1 MKSSETIEKLAEALW
16 AAQGEMGGAVKG
28 SANPFFKSSYADLT
42 SVIKAIKEPCQN
54 NGLSYIQLPH
64 RLDSSIGVV
73 TRLMHVSGQWLEND
87 FTLPMV
93 KSDPQAAGSAITYA
107 RRYALQALFGI
118 PAVDDDG
125 ESAMIRGDK
134 PSLIDES
141 QLAVIFDLLE
151 KTDSDIEKFCKAFHI
166 EGVESMLSSQF
177 DKAMAALNRK
187 LKDANK

>member
-1 MKSSETIEKLAEALW
+1 MRSSENIEKLAEALC

-54 NGLSYIQLPH
+54 NGLSYVQLPH
-64 RLDSSIGVV
+64 RSDSSIGVV

-141 QLAVIFDLLE
+141 QLAVIFDLLD
-151 KTDSDIEKFCKAFHI
+151 KTDSDIEKFCKAFNI
-166 EGVESMLSSQF
+166 EGVEAMLSSQF

-187 LKDANK
+187 LKDASK

>member
-1 MKSSETIEKLAEALW
+1 MRSSENIEKLAEALC

-54 NGLSYIQLPH
+54 NGLSYVQLPH
-64 RLDSSIGVV
+64 RSDSSIGVV

-134 PSLIDES
+134 PSVIDES
-141 QLAVIFDLLE
+141 QLAVIFDLLD

-166 EGVESMLSSQF
+166 EGVEAMLSSQF

-187 LKDANK
+187 LKDASK

>member
-1 MKSSETIEKLAEALW
+1 MRSSESIEKLAEALC

-54 NGLSYIQLPH
+54 NGLSYVQLPH
-64 RLDSSIGVV
+64 RSDSSIGVV

-125 ESAMIRGDK
+125 ESAMIRGEK
-134 PSLIDES
+134 PSVIDES
-141 QLAVIFDLLE
+141 QLSVIYDLLD
-151 KTDSDIEKFCKAFHI
+151 KTDTDIEKFCKAFHI
-166 EGVESMLSSQF
+166 EGVEAMLSSQF
-177 DKAMAALNRK
+177 DKAMTALNRK
-187 LKDANK
+187 LKDASK

>member
-1 MKSSETIEKLAEALW
+1 MRSSENIEKLAEALC

-54 NGLSYIQLPH
+54 NGLSYVQLPH
-64 RLDSSIGVV
+64 RSDSSIGVV

-166 EGVESMLSSQF
+166 EGVEAMLSSQF

-187 LKDANK
+187 LKDASK

>member
-1 MKSSETIEKLAEALW
+1 MRSSENIEKLAEALC

-54 NGLSYIQLPH
+54 NGLSYVQLPH
-64 RLDSSIGVV
+64 RSDSSIGVV
-73 TRLMHVSGQWLEND
+73 TRLIHTSGQWLEND

-134 PSLIDES
+134 PSVIDES

-151 KTDSDIEKFCKAFHI
+151 KTDSDINKFCEAFGVK
-166 EGVESMLSSQF
+166 GVEEMLSSQF
-177 DKAMAALNRK
+177 DKAMSQLNRK
-187 LKDANK
+187 LKNANK

>member
-1 MKSSETIEKLAEALW
+1 MRSSESIDKLAEALC

-54 NGLSYIQLPH
+54 NGLSYVQLPH
-64 RLDSSIGVV
+64 RSDSSIGVV
-73 TRLMHVSGQWLEND
+73 TRLMHVSGQWLENE

-134 PSLIDES
+134 PKLIDES
-141 QLAVIFDLLE
+141 QLAVIFDLLD

-166 EGVESMLSSQF
+166 EGVEAMLSSQF

>member
-1 MKSSETIEKLAEALW
+1 MKSSESIEKLAEALC

-54 NGLSYIQLPH
+54 NGLSYVQLPH
-64 RLDSSIGVV
+64 RSDSSIGVV
-73 TRLMHVSGQWLEND
+73 TRLIHTSGQWLENE

-125 ESAMIRGDK
+125 ESAMIRGEK

-141 QLAVIFDLLE
+141 QLAVIYDLLE
-151 KTDSDIEKFCKAFHI
+151 KTDTNIEKFCMAFNI
-166 EGVESMLSSQF
+166 KGVELMLSSQF
-177 DKAMAALNRK
+177 DKAMSQLNRK
-187 LKDANK
+187 LKDVSQ

>member
-1 MKSSETIEKLAEALW
+1 MRSSENIEKLAEALC

-54 NGLSYIQLPH
+54 NGLSYVQLPH

-151 KTDSDIEKFCKAFHI
+151 KTDSDIEKFCEAFGI
-166 EGVESMLSSQF
+166 KGAEAMLSSQF
-177 DKAMAALNRK
+177 DKAMSQLNRK
-187 LKDANK
+187 LKNANK

>member
-1 MKSSETIEKLAEALW
+1 MRSSETIEKLAEALC

-54 NGLSYIQLPH
+54 NGLSYVQLPH
-64 RLDSSIGVV
+64 RSDSSIGVV

-134 PSLIDES
+134 PSVIDES
-141 QLAVIFDLLE
+141 QLSVIYDLLD
-151 KTDSDIEKFCKAFHI
+151 KTDTDIEKFCKAFHI
-166 EGVESMLSSQF
+166 EGVEAMLSSQF
-177 DKAMAALNRK
+177 DKAMTALNRK
-187 LKDANK
+187 LKDASK

>member
-1 MKSSETIEKLAEALW
+1 MRSSENIEKLAEALC

-54 NGLSYIQLPH
+54 NGLSYVQLPH
-64 RLDSSIGVV
+64 RSDSSIGVV
-73 TRLMHVSGQWLEND
+73 TRLMHVSGQWLENE

-134 PSLIDES
+134 PKLIDES

-151 KTDSDIEKFCKAFHI
+151 KTDSDIEKFCKAFNI
-166 EGVESMLSSQF
+166 EGVEAMLSSQF

>member
-1 MKSSETIEKLAEALW
+1 MRSSDTIEKLAEALC

-54 NGLSYIQLPH
+54 NGLSYVQLPH
-64 RLDSSIGVV
+64 RSDSSIGVV
-73 TRLMHVSGQWLEND
+73 TRLIHTSGQWLENE

-134 PSLIDES
+134 PNLIDES
-141 QLAVIFDLLE
+141 QLSVIYDLLE

-187 LKDANK
+187 LKDASQ

>member
-1 MKSSETIEKLAEALW
+1 MRSSENIEKLAEALC

-54 NGLSYIQLPH
+54 NGLSYVQLPH
-64 RLDSSIGVV
+64 RSDSSIGVV
-73 TRLMHVSGQWLEND
+73 TRLMHVSGQWLENE

-134 PSLIDES
+134 PKLIDES
-141 QLAVIFDLLE
+141 QLAVIFDLLD
-151 KTDSDIEKFCKAFHI
+151 KTDSDVDKFCKAFHI
-166 EGVESMLSSQF
+166 EGVEAMLSSQF

>member
-1 MKSSETIEKLAEALW
+1 MRSSENIEKLAEALC

-54 NGLSYIQLPH
+54 NGLSYVQLPH
-64 RLDSSIGVV
+64 RSDSSIGVV

-134 PSLIDES
+134 PSVIDES
-141 QLAVIFDLLE
+141 QLSVIYDLLD
-151 KTDSDIEKFCKAFHI
+151 KTDTDIEKFCKAFHI
-166 EGVESMLSSQF
+166 EGVEAMLSSQF
-177 DKAMAALNRK
+177 DKAISALNRK
-187 LKDANK
+187 LKDASK